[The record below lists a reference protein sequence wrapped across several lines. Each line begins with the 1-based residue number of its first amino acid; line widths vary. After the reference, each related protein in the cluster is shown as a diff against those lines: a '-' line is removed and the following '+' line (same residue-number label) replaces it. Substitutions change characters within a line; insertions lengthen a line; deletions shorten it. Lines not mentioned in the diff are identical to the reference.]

1 MVSEFIFYLW
11 IGIGIAA
18 AIVEVLTLKK
28 IAIWI
33 VPAGLIAFLLAF
45 LEIDVWI
52 QTCVFIIISLI
63 SIGLSIGIQ
72 KKSKKFIKSNEAQK
86 LWEYKNLI
94 GKTAIVTEEI
104 DSSKNTGSVRIN
116 GTIWTARSEDEEEL
130 YESGLVVTITSI
142 DGDSLICSK

>member
-72 KKSKKFIKSNEAQK
+72 KKSKKFIKSNETQK